1 MSVRLWADAEA
12 AAAEQIAVHGDE
24 RTAAVGVEAA
34 AAEQDVV
41 HGSERAAGV
50 GAVPSVRPTELRAS
64 WTTSVTSSDTAVGHP
79 PQRQGHAGDGR
90 NRQDPEQGSSV
101 SLLRPRSFDSRD
113 SLGAEGNASRTN

>member
-1 MSVRLWADAEA
+1 MSVRLSAGAEA
-12 AAAEQIAVHGDE
+12 AAAEQFAVHGDE

-41 HGSERAAGV
+41 HGSERAASV

-90 NRQDPEQGSSV
+90 NR
-101 SLLRPRSFDSRD
+101 LR
-113 SLGAEGNASRTN
+113 SRTRQCCLLDKYPCQLVFYFIT